1 MKRLTI
7 TVNRPTIN
15 RARIGGTVAVVI
27 AAASIGMA
35 LVAHK
40 GLPFRSYNYVEA
52 AFDDVSSVRSGDDVR
67 VAGVRIGQVHGVDY
81 VDGEAVVEMQIP
93 GDYPIHGDATSA
105 IGARNA
111 LGQRFVHLD
120 PGTSGTGSLDGRI
133 PRDRTESAVELDQVL
148 DELDTPTRNALQDS
162 VTELGSGSL
171 GRGADLNAALA
182 AAPGL
187 LDDLGLVASELT
199 EEDAE
204 LIGLLGAADRLA
216 SRFEGRTDELAA
228 LLPDAATTMGAL
240 ATSEGNAV
248 GDALAAAP
256 DTLERVEPA
265 LRALGAV
272 LDDTGAAFD
281 DLGPGLESL
290 GRATPDLRGLLVEA
304 VDPLGAVPGVSRGAV
319 PALTALESLM
329 TELRPLAPE
338 LREAAQVSR
347 SPLAAIA
354 PYSPDV
360 ANWFIRA
367 NDAIDEG
374 DELGNWLR
382 FIAVPGPASASL
394 LPETCRKPYPAPGE
408 AETDRA
414 TLEGC

>member
-1 MKRLTI
+1 MNI
-7 TVNRPTIN
+7 TVN
-15 RARIGGTVAVVI
+15 RARIGGLVAVVV

-67 VAGVRIGQVHGVDY
+67 VAGVRIGQVHDVDY

-93 GDYPIHGDATSA
+93 GDYPIHADATSA

-120 PGTSGTGSLDGRI
+120 PGTSGSGPLDAMI
-133 PRDRTESAVELDQVL
+133 PRDRTESAVELDRVL
-148 DELDTPTRNALQDS
+148 DELDAPTREALQGS

-182 AAPGL
+182 AAPDL

-204 LIGLLGAADRLA
+204 LIGLLSAADRLA
-216 SRFEGRTDELAA
+216 SRFQGRTDELAA

-240 ATSEGNAV
+240 ATNDGTAV

-256 DTLERVEPA
+256 DTLARVEPA

-272 LDDTGAAFD
+272 LDDTGTAFD

-290 GRATPDLRGLLVEA
+290 GRATPDLRGLLIEA
-304 VDPLGAVPGVSRGAV
+304 TDPLADVPGVAGKAV
-319 PALTALESLM
+319 PALTALESLT
-329 TELRPLAPE
+329 TELRPLAPQ
-338 LREAAQVSR
+338 LGDAARLSR
-347 SPLAAIA
+347 SPLATIA

-367 NDAIDEG
+367 SDAIDEG
-374 DELGNWLR
+374 DTQGNWLR
-382 FIAVPGPASASL
+382 FIAIPGPGTTSL
-394 LPETCRKPYPAPGE
+394 LSDCRNPYPAPGE
-408 AETDRA
+408 AETDRS
-414 TLEGC
+414 TLGGC

>member
-1 MKRLTI
+1 M
-7 TVNRPTIN
+7 NRTSPRVTIN
-15 RARIGGTVAVVI
+15 KARIGGAIAVAV

-40 GLPFRSYNYVEA
+40 GLPFRSYNYIEA
-52 AFDDVSSVRSGDDVR
+52 AFDDVSSVRAGDDVR
-67 VAGVRIGQVHGVDY
+67 VAGVRIGQVHDVDY

-93 GDYPIHGDATSA
+93 GDYPVHGDASSA

-111 LGQRFVHLD
+111 LGQRFIHLD
-120 PGTSGTGSLDGRI
+120 PGSSGAGDLDAMI

-148 DELDTPTRNALQDS
+148 DELDPATRGALQDS
-162 VTELGSGSL
+162 VSELGSGSL
-171 GRGADLNAALA
+171 GRGADLNAALD

-204 LIGLLGAADRLA
+204 LVGLLAAADRLA

-240 ATSEGNAV
+240 ATSDGTAV

-256 DTLERVEPA
+256 ETLERVEPA

-304 VDPLGAVPGVSRGAV
+304 TDPLGDVPGVARAAV
-319 PALTALESLM
+319 PALTALESLT
-329 TELRPLAPE
+329 TELRPLTPE
-338 LREAAQVSR
+338 LRRAAQLSR

-367 NDAIDEG
+367 SEAISRG
-374 DELGNWLR
+374 DERGNWLR
-382 FIAVPGPASASL
+382 LIGVPGAGSASL
-394 LPETCRKPYPAPGE
+394 LPECRNPYPAPGE

-414 TLEGC
+414 TLGGC